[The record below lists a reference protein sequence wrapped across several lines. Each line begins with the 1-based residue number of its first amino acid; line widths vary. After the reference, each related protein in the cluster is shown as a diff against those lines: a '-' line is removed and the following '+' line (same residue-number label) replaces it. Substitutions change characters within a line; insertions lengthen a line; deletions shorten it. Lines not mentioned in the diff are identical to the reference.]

1 MVPVEAKGGA
11 LVTGANRGVGRRL
24 ALLLAELGYSVAVNY
39 RTRSEEAEAVAEE
52 ARAFGVEAFA
62 LQADVTDAAEAAR
75 LVSEAERQTGGLQVL
90 VNNVGNYHHGPLA
103 ELDDRTFRDMLDS
116 NLLSAFHTCQATAP
130 LMAERGSGRI
140 INIGYAGA
148 EQLRAKPGIIAY
160 QIAKT
165 GVILYSRSLAK
176 VYARHGVTANVVSP
190 GVLEN
195 SDTFPPLSEVPAGRF
210 GSLDELA
217 GAVRYLVSDEAAY
230 VTGVTIEV
238 AGGWNL

>member
-1 MVPVEAKGGA
+1 MPAEIPSGA

-24 ALLLAELGYSVAVNY
+24 ALLLAELGHDVVINY
-39 RTRSEEAEAVAEE
+39 RSRKEEAEQVVKE
-52 ARAFGVEAFA
+52 AREFGVNAFA
-62 LQADVTDAAEAAR
+62 VQADVSVDAEAAG
-75 LVSEAERQTGGLQVL
+75 LVAEAERLTGGLQVL

-103 ELDDRTFRDMLDS
+103 ELDDETFRSMIDS
-116 NLLSAFHTCQATAP
+116 NLMSTFHTCQAAAP
-130 LMAERGSGRI
+130 LMAERGGGRI
-140 INIGYAGA
+140 VNIGYAGA
-148 EQLRAKPGIIAY
+148 EQLMARPGIVAY

-176 VYARHGVTANVVSP
+176 VYAGRGVTVNVVSP

-195 SDTFPPLSEVPAGRF
+195 SDTFPPLAEVPAGRF

-217 GAVRYLVSDEAAY
+217 GAVRYLMGDEAAY